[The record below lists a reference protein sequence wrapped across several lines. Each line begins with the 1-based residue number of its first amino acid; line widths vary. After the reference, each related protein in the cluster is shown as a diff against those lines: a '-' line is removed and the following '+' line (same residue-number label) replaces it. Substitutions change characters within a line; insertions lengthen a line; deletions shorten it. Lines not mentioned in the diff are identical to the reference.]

1 MTMTRIYIIYICK
14 YYNRM
19 SKFLFYGCWN
29 NINCDKEY
37 VYRDLVLSYIKKKE
51 KGLSTFFIAGDNW
64 YSTKILD
71 KEHITTQY
79 YLLSILKTGYDKIYS
94 LNKTIHVAAGNHDEE
109 TDGEKPPKR
118 IKDRCMIKTQKKYID
133 TLNERDMK
141 EDERD
146 MKEDEKDMQDS
157 DEMTSSSFIE
167 SDLKG
172 FQPTLEALEEI
183 KNIDIHNKTINLY
196 VDDIGIVNNEKYIV
210 IIINTNKLNI
220 DDYMNDIKRT
230 FQEISDSNATGKQI
244 FVMGHVPLFPIKDD
258 KIKKK
263 KGEDSLF
270 GKGNM
275 LFDLLAKYKYIYM
288 CADSHYFSIMEISK
302 NDKTVIQITC
312 GTGGADPDI
321 NTEHHNV
328 PINIEHVQE
337 QEKYNIEYYL
347 LNSYGYSIIRIYKH
361 KIIIIYKK
369 IINANKDSDVSSN
382 KDGNAYFYSILRDNG
397 NIKFEKLSSI
407 KKVFSDE
414 KFLQYKHDKD
424 LTCKYINQQLLKIED
439 NVVTSSKDKE
449 TFCYKKIKDKKIKDK

>member
-1 MTMTRIYIIYICK
+1 
-14 YYNRM
+14 M

-29 NINCDKEY
+29 NIDCEKEY

-64 YSTKILD
+64 YSTKLLD
-71 KEHITTQY
+71 KEDITTQY

-94 LNKTIHVAAGNHDEE
+94 LNKTIHVAAGNHDEQ
-109 TDGEKPPKR
+109 TDGEKP
-118 IKDRCMIKTQKKYID
+118 IKPIKERCMIKTQKKYID

-141 EDERD
+141 EDEKD
-146 MKEDEKDMQDS
+146 MKEDEEDMQDS
-157 DEMTSSSFIE
+157 DEMTSSSFIG

-183 KNIDIHNKTINLY
+183 TNIDIHNKTINLY

-210 IIINTNKLNI
+210 IIINTNKLNDAD
-220 DDYMNDIKRT
+220 DDYMGKMISK
-230 FQEISDSNATGKQI
+230 FKEISVSNTEECKQI
-244 FVMGHVPLFPIKDD
+244 FVMGHVPLFPIKYD

-275 LFDLLAKYKYIYM
+275 LFDLLAEYKYIYM

-328 PINIEHVQE
+328 PINIKQE

-369 IINANKDSDVSSN
+369 IINANKGSDVSSN
-382 KDGNAYFYSILRDNG
+382 KDGNAYFYSIRRDNG

-414 KFLQYKHDKD
+414 KFIKYKHDKD
-424 LTCKYINQQLLKIED
+424 LTCKYINQQQLLKIED
-439 NVVTSSKDKE
+439 NVVTSEDKK
-449 TFCYKKIKDKKIKDK
+449 TFCYKKKKIKK